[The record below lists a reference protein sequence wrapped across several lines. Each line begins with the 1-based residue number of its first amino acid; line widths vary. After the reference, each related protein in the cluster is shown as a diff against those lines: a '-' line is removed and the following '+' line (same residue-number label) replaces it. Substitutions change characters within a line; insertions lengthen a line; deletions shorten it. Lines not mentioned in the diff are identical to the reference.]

1 MRRHPLFPESQ
12 GHLVF
17 FNSPALTRFFELSA
31 YTLALATARS
41 NESPSNKHTFARYQ
55 LLLSS
60 KMARLTIATLVAAL
74 AALAQAVQLTN
85 SDFNLVPGQPFTIEW
100 AEASG
105 PVTLRLKTGPSDAL
119 VTVQE
124 ITSTAIFPTS
134 FVMIVD

>member
-1 MRRHPLFPESQ
+1 
-12 GHLVF
+12 
-17 FNSPALTRFFELSA
+17 
-31 YTLALATARS
+31 
-41 NESPSNKHTFARYQ
+41 
-55 LLLSS
+55 
-60 KMARLTIATLVAAL
+60 MARLTIATLVAAL

-85 SDFNLVPGQPFTIEW
+85 SEFNLVPGEPFTIEW

-134 FVMIVD
+134 LAMIVD